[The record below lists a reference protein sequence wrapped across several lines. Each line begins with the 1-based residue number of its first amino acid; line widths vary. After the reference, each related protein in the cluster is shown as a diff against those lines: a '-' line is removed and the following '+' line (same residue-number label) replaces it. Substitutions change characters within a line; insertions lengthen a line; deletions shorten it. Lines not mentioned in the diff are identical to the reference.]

1 MCTNLQTRPICLKT
15 RTLHCNLDICK
26 PCPARLCLQTNK
38 LVTVQAAASAN
49 NTHLSADKDCRLQI
63 LTFHL
68 QTRVDTFA
76 DMVCKQN
83 TPICKRSKVSAD
95 IVTDSANEN
104 SYFAE
109 LTTGRLQTMTVNLQT
124 TLRRLQTMTLDLQT
138 TLSRLQTMILNL
150 KTTLS
155 RLQTVTLNLQTTLNT
170 K

>member
-49 NTHLSADKDCRLQI
+49 NTHLSADKDCRMQI

-104 SYFAE
+104 SEFAYVDCRPFANYDPQSADNIE
-109 LTTGRLQTMTVNLQT
+109 PFANYDPQSADN
-124 TLRRLQTMTLDLQT
+124 
-138 TLSRLQTMILNL
+138 IEH
-150 KTTLS
+150 
-155 RLQTVTLNLQTTLNT
+155 
-170 K
+170 